1 MRFLIDGTEWSF
13 PHMESLSREEQLEA
27 LREKVS
33 AEGRVIVDM
42 LSDGE
47 SLDDGDLL
55 TVPDGIDVDVLTNS
69 PWGLGVELLEEIKNS
84 LLEVFK
90 GLQGILDGTEAFELS
105 MLDGIYA
112 SLDWV
117 GEVSDGFRDAY
128 PEYEGALP
136 DAAPL
141 RRGVETFQDLMVD
154 GRFAEAQAWR
164 ENEWKRGVLPPFL
177 DDLKQ
182 LHDWFESEDAR
193 DSETPGEDK
202 K

>member
-1 MRFLIDGTEWSF
+1 MRFLIDGTEWTF

-55 TVPDGIDVDVLTNS
+55 TVPDGIDVDVLTDT
-69 PWGLGVELLEEIKNS
+69 PWGLGLELLEEVKNS

-90 GLQGILDGTEAFELS
+90 GLQGILDGSQIFEPS
-105 MLDGIYA
+105 MLDGVYA
-112 SLDWV
+112 SLDWI
-117 GEVSDGFRDAY
+117 GEVADGFRDAY
-128 PEYEGALP
+128 PEYGGALP

-141 RRGVETFQDLMVD
+141 RRSVENFRELMAE
-154 GRFAEAQAWR
+154 GRFAEGQAWH

-177 DDLKQ
+177 DDIKR
-182 LHDWFESEDAR
+182 LHDWFESEETR
-193 DSETPGEDK
+193 DSETPEVDK
-202 K
+202 E

>member
-1 MRFLIDGTEWSF
+1 MRFLIDGTEWAF

-55 TVPDGIDVDVLTNS
+55 TVPDGIDVDVLTNT
-69 PWGLGVELLEEIKNS
+69 PWGLGVELLEEIKDS

-90 GLQGILDGTEAFELS
+90 GLQEILDGAEVFAAS

-117 GEVSDGFRDAY
+117 GEVAEGFRDAY
-128 PEYEGALP
+128 PEYGGALP

-141 RRGVETFQDLMVD
+141 RRSVETFHALMAA
-154 GRFAEAQAWR
+154 GRFAEAQAWH
-164 ENEWKRGVLPPFL
+164 ENEWKREVLPPFL
-177 DDLKQ
+177 DGVKQ
-182 LHDWFESEDAR
+182 LRGWFESEDAK
-193 DSETPGEDK
+193 DSETPGEDTE
-202 K
+202 

>member
-1 MRFLIDGTEWSF
+1 MRFLIDGTEWTF

-55 TVPDGIDVDVLTNS
+55 TVPDDIDVDVLTNT
-69 PWGLGVELLEEIKNS
+69 PWGLGMELLEEVKNS

-90 GLQGILDGTEAFELS
+90 GLQGILDGNEFFEAP

-112 SLDWV
+112 SLDWI
-117 GEVSDGFRDAY
+117 GEVADSFCDAY
-128 PEYEGALP
+128 PEYGGALP

-141 RRGVETFQDLMVD
+141 RRSVENFQELMAE
-154 GRFAEAQAWR
+154 GRFAEAQAWH
-164 ENEWKRGVLPPFL
+164 ENEWKRGVLPPFV
-177 DDLKQ
+177 DDIKQ

-193 DSETPGEDK
+193 DPETPEVDK
-202 K
+202 E